1 MDDDIIVQGM
11 GLFCSM
17 LFAMVYAGF
26 SVPPLTAAKHF
37 CFKERCKNFASTIG
51 LNFMFLSAEQKLTQ
65 SLSRIASNFSV
76 WISIFQMISLSF
88 TILH

>member
-17 LFAMVYAGF
+17 LFAMVYVF
-26 SVPPLTAAKHF
+26 SVPPLTAAEHF